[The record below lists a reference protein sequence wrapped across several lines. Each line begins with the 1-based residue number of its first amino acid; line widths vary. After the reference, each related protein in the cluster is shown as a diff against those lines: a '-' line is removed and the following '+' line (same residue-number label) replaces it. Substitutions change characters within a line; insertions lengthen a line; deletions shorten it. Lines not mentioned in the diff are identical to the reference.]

1 MKRTTTRRGREMQHF
16 ITDNRRL
23 FPFVALFLA
32 GVGTGVVVFLATAHT
47 LPPNLLTLSPVGDGA
62 SGWLGTLWESCFS
75 TIVLLGMLYLLGL
88 WACGVPFILLVPLFH
103 GVGLGLTEAFY
114 YRTGPG
120 GVGTVA
126 ALVMPVG
133 LLNGAVLIAACAE
146 SVRLSSCLS
155 RQLLP
160 HGAEDGL
167 WSRFRL
173 YSLRFVLFLSAA
185 VMVAFIEVLLR
196 RLIL

>member
-1 MKRTTTRRGREMQHF
+1 MKRTTARRGREMQHF

-32 GVGTGVVVFLATAHT
+32 GVGTGVVVFLATAQT
-47 LPPNLLTLSPVGDGA
+47 LPSNLLTLSPVGNGA
-62 SGWLGTLWESCFS
+62 SGWLNALWESCFS
-75 TIVLLGMLYLLGL
+75 TIVLLGALYLLGL

-114 YRTGPG
+114 YHTGIG
-120 GVGTVA
+120 GVATVA

-133 LLNGAVLIAACAE
+133 LLNAVVLIAACAE
-146 SVRLSSCLS
+146 SIRLSSRLS

-160 HGAEDGL
+160 GGADGGL
-167 WSRFRL
+167 WSNFRL
-173 YSLRFVLFLSAA
+173 YSLRFLLFLSAA
-185 VMVAFIEVLLR
+185 VLVAFLEVLLR
-196 RLIL
+196 QVVL